1 MKKKS
6 NVLRSGK
13 SKTSSLSMNDLITNS
28 EYTMSSQAS
37 VCTND
42 SKKSQQIFSQ
52 ISTNSQEFED
62 YDDII
67 GEDIDTLFITPEE

>member
-1 MKKKS
+1 M
-6 NVLRSGK
+6 RSGK
-13 SKTSSLSMNDLITNS
+13 SKTSSLSMNDLITHS

-37 VCTND
+37 VYTND
-42 SKKSQQIFSQ
+42 SKKSQPIFSQ